1 MLKYSRHKGF
11 TLIELVI
18 GIVAFAI
25 VITLVTGLIL
35 PQASRSI
42 DPIFQVRA
50 TELAQGLLSEINA
63 KAFDESSNQS
73 IGGSVRCN
81 ENIPVIDPVTRVET
95 PPDTVLDDPG
105 EFPCTLSRDLGN
117 VEEVPPGSGNFV
129 TETRDQFDDVDD
141 FNGLSVSGAG
151 IVNSL
156 GEGISLGALNLYE
169 GFQVQVSVFYDS
181 NFDGINDDAGN
192 TGTVSGNV
200 KFIGVLVTT
209 PNNDTLQFSSYRT
222 NF

>member
-1 MLKYSRHKGF
+1 MLRLSSNRGF

-63 KAFDESSNQS
+63 KAFDEASSQS
-73 IGGSVRCN
+73 IGGNVRCN
-81 ENIPVIDPVTRVET
+81 ENIPVVDPITRVVT

-105 EFPCTLSRDLGN
+105 EFPCTQSGALGPDG
-117 VEEVPPGSGNFV
+117 EVRAS
-129 TETRDQFDDVDD
+129 FDDVDD
-141 FNGLSVSGAG
+141 FNGLAVSGAG